1 MNYCTKAF
9 PGRHG
14 ADEIESWL
22 RQVGIFN
29 FKFQLSCRTIFNIKN
44 LDDVSAAG
52 STAAAVSC

>member
-14 ADEIESWL
+14 ADEIEPWL
-22 RQVGIFN
+22 RQVGILK
-29 FKFQLSCRTIFNIKN
+29 FKFQLSCRTIFKTKN
-44 LDDVSAAG
+44 VDNVSAAD